1 MIQKKIIKILQL
13 IVGVAKY
20 CRVSMRCTKFRFPIG
35 VIVFD
40 ELELISF
47 VSQGLTLST
56 ASLVFCYFDMKNE
69 KGAEMFCVNLSDARG
84 KWIVNTKHIAS
95 LPRLTA
101 DHLPFA
107 THCQVTFYVCRVRRA
122 KNRQIGTFQ

>member
-1 MIQKKIIKILQL
+1 M
-13 IVGVAKY
+13 
-20 CRVSMRCTKFRFPIG
+20 F
-35 VIVFD
+35 
-40 ELELISF
+40 
-47 VSQGLTLST
+47 
-56 ASLVFCYFDMKNE
+56 FCYFDMKNE

-107 THCQVTFYVCRVRRA
+107 THCQVNIQHFMFA
-122 KNRQIGTFQ
+122 ESAELKIDK